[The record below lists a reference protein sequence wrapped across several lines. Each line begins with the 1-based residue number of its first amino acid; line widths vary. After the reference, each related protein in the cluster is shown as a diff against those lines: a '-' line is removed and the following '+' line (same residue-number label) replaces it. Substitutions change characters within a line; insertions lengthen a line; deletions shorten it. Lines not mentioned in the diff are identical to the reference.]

1 MEVRKMVVYTYLVQY
16 ADHSAETRELS
27 LLSINSFQR
36 GLRDAEPWIRA
47 LALRVLTS
55 VTLADIVAIQ
65 VLAVSQHA
73 AHDTSPYVRKCAAMA
88 VSKLYPRC
96 REVEQRAV
104 LLELLHQL
112 LENDPTTMV
121 LLSALVA
128 LSGGPFRIE
137 QSSPARQWQWQCGW
151 QCG

>member
-1 MEVRKMVVYTYLVQY
+1 MFAQHGSSHKMVVYTYLVQY

-112 LENDPTTMV
+112 LDNDPTTGRVRMKHH
-121 LLSALVA
+121 
-128 LSGGPFRIE
+128 PR
-137 QSSPARQWQWQCGW
+137 
-151 QCG
+151 